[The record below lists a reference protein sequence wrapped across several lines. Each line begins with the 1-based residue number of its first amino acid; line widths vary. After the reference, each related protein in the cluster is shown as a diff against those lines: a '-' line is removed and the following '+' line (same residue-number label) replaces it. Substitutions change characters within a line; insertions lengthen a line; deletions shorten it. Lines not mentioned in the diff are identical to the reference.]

1 MLYDE
6 KPTLEDLILQHHG
19 VKGMRWGQ
27 RKEEPVADAR
37 SRARKAGG
45 FVVRSITKEPTNT
58 AAVIGLVGVGV
69 AFSRSPR
76 AQQMLKVPTSAAV
89 HYLAKPENQRKV
101 FRAAKKTGIF
111 ISKL

>member
-1 MLYDE
+1 MLKDE
-6 KPTLEDLILQHHG
+6 KPTLEDLILEHHG
-19 VKGMRWGQ
+19 VKGMRWGV
-27 RKEEPVADAR
+27 RKEEPVVDTR

-45 FVVRSITKEPTNT
+45 FVVRSITREPTNT
-58 AAVIGLVGVGV
+58 AAFIGLVGVGV

-89 HYLAKPENQRKV
+89 HYMADPNHRRQV
-101 FRAAKKTGIF
+101 FRAAKKTGVF